1 MSYFKHFKFFKF
13 LWKCLHT
20 LRPIK
25 ANLGHMLLIVNL
37 VEKWPNFYDYQFWKR
52 VEYND
57 PAHASS
63 ICNKVTTTFRP
74 TTINL
79 SAFKGVKV
87 ITREPCSWNEVKS
100 FIKEQFYSNKSL
112 KINWKVPKNVA
123 SKNCGKHFFNYELN
137 SIHEICMKWIIATK
151 VENLKHIIFSWK
163 CRCIN
168 DKYMEPVYYTVSP
181 IKVPDQLLVYGI
193 ENIRRF

>member
-1 MSYFKHFKFFKF
+1 
-13 LWKCLHT
+13 
-20 LRPIK
+20 
-25 ANLGHMLLIVNL
+25 MLLIVNL

-100 FIKEQFYSNKSL
+100 FLKEQFYSNKSR
-112 KINWKVPKNVA
+112 KI
-123 SKNCGKHFFNYELN
+123 
-137 SIHEICMKWIIATK
+137 
-151 VENLKHIIFSWK
+151 SWK
-163 CRCIN
+163 YPKLC
-168 DKYMEPVYYTVSP
+168 KTLF
-181 IKVPDQLLVYGI
+181 QLWTEFNTFSRNLYEMNNCHESRKIEAQHFLVKM
-193 ENIRRF
+193 

>member
-1 MSYFKHFKFFKF
+1 MSNIESKQSLNHCHNGSILVWWVILDISNFLEKCTSRISWIFK
-13 LWKCLHT
+13 W
-20 LRPIK
+20 PIK

-100 FIKEQFYSNKSL
+100 FLKE
-112 KINWKVPKNVA
+112 
-123 SKNCGKHFFNYELN
+123 
-137 SIHEICMKWIIATK
+137 
-151 VENLKHIIFSWK
+151 
-163 CRCIN
+163 
-168 DKYMEPVYYTVSP
+168 
-181 IKVPDQLLVYGI
+181 
-193 ENIRRF
+193 